1 MSGARR
7 NVSRA
12 VRARPSAIF
21 SITAWFINARRAG
34 VAGACGALRSLAA
47 RRNAQH
53 TICHSARRNYELRL
67 SLSVV
72 QPHDGYQRQTRGS
85 ARARHFTEFPR
96 RHGDVT
102 YNSIALLCV
111 ETTRI
116 AREDGCRPPGRADAK
131 EVIYSMLEG
140 A

>member
-12 VRARPSAIF
+12 DRARQSAIF

-72 QPHDGYQRQTRGS
+72 QPHDGYQRQTHADQRVLGISPSSRVATTTLRTPPLFS
-85 ARARHFTEFPR
+85 ALR
-96 RHGDVT
+96 RRV
-102 YNSIALLCV
+102 
-111 ETTRI
+111 
-116 AREDGCRPPGRADAK
+116 
-131 EVIYSMLEG
+131 
-140 A
+140 